1 MTRAYDPATNPR
13 DSMKISF
20 IGGGNMAT
28 ALIAGLAGK
37 VAQPADLHVVDP
49 NADALAR
56 LHDTYG
62 VTTSPDIGTHV
73 AASDV
78 IVLAVKPQ
86 QMRDVAVHLQSQ
98 LAGRPLLLSIAAGIR
113 GADLSRWLGGYGA
126 IVRTMPNTPALIGQ
140 GITGMVA
147 MAGVSTAQKDAADS
161 IMRAVGQTVW
171 LDEESLIDPVTA
183 VSGSGPA
190 YVFYFLEAM
199 QQAAAEMGLSAEQ
212 GKALALATFTGA
224 AQLAA
229 QSDEPVD
236 VLRQRVTS
244 KGGTTHAAITSMEA
258 AGVRQAIVAAMK
270 AAADR
275 GRELGEEMGKDA

>member
-1 MTRAYDPATNPR
+1 MNKAY
-13 DSMKISF
+13 MKISF

-37 VAQPADLHVVDP
+37 VAQAADIHVVDP

-56 LHDTYG
+56 LRETYG
-62 VTTSPDIGTHV
+62 VTTSPDIGAAV

-86 QMRDVAVHLQSQ
+86 QMRDVTVHLQSQ
-98 LAGRPLLLSIAAGIR
+98 LANKPLLLSIAAGIR
-113 GADLSRWLGGYGA
+113 GADLSRWLGGSGA
-126 IVRTMPNTPALIGQ
+126 IGRTMPNTPALIGQ

-147 MAGVSTAQKDAADS
+147 MAGVSAAQKDAADS

-244 KGGTTHAAITSMEA
+244 KGGTTHAAVTSMEA
-258 AGVRQAIVAAMK
+258 AGVKEAIVAAMK
-270 AAADR
+270 AAAAR